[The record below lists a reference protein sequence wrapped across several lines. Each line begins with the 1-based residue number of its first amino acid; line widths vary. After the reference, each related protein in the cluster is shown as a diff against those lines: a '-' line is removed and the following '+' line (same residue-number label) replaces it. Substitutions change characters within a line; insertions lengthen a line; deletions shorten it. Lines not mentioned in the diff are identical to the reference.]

1 MKLTVNGDPVDAEEG
16 SSVSS
21 LLNQLDVKATRVA
34 VERNLEIVPNASY
47 AETLLNDGDRI
58 EVVAFVGGG

>member
-1 MKLTVNGDPVDAEEG
+1 LKLTVNGDPVEAEEG

-34 VERNLEIVPNASY
+34 VERNLEIVPKASY